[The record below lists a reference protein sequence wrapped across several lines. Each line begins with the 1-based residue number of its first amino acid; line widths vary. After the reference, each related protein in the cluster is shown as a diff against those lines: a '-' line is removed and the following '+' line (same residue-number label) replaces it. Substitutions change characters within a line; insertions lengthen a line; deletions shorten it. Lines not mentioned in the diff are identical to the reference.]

1 MYFSVIVPAYNCG
14 EVIVKTIEALKKQS
28 LPAEDIEVIVVD
40 DASTD
45 GTRAAV
51 ERYAKD
57 GSVKYLR
64 NDERLGSG
72 VARNRGLENAKGEYI
87 MFLDADN
94 VPEKDCLGQHMDF
107 HKRFPGPNIAVLG
120 NPQYPPEVK
129 ATPLMRLDDV
139 GLAFRRLKHG
149 DICGWADFSSMNIS
163 LKRSFIDSS
172 RARFDEKVFART
184 VGFEDTE
191 LGFRLH
197 KKGLKIVYN
206 EKAVSYHYHFR
217 TPAQFLEKVQRYG
230 EAFRLWLES
239 GDRDLLKE
247 TKFIGR
253 FLPERG
259 PKLSVRYTRYAL
271 QKIFVNGST
280 INALLSIAKNT
291 ERNSEIVSSFLYR
304 RLFNYYFRKGYYGN
318 VIPKKEGIDGPL

>member
-1 MYFSVIVPAYNCG
+1 LKKVYFSVIVPAYNCG
-14 EVIVKTIEALKKQS
+14 EVIGKTIEALKKQA
-28 LPAEDIEVIVVD
+28 LPAGDIEVIVVD

-45 GTRAAV
+45 GTRTAV
-51 ERYAKD
+51 EKYTKD
-57 GSVKYLR
+57 GSVKYFR
-64 NDERLGSG
+64 NGERLGSG
-72 VARNRGLENAKGEYI
+72 VARNRGLDNATGEYI

-94 VPEKDCLGQHMDF
+94 VPEKDCLEQHLDF

-149 DICGWADFSSMNIS
+149 EICGWADFSSMNIS
-163 LKRSFIDSS
+163 LKKSFLDSS
-172 RARFDEKVFART
+172 RARFDEKIFART
-184 VGFEDTE
+184 VGFEDTD
-191 LGFRLH
+191 LGFRLN

-217 TPAQFLEKVQRYG
+217 TPAQFLEKVRRYG
-230 EAFRLWLES
+230 EAFRAWLES
-239 GDRDLLKE
+239 GDKGLREE

-259 PKLSVRYTRYAL
+259 PKLSVRYARYAL
-271 QKIFVNGST
+271 QKVFINEFT
-280 INALLSIAKNT
+280 INALLSLAKKT
-291 ERNSEIVSSFLYR
+291 ERNSEAVSSFLYR
-304 RLFNYYFRKGYYGN
+304 RLFNYYFHKGYYGK
-318 VIPKKEGIDGPL
+318 VIS